1 MYQDSHLAM
10 FKFTLNFL
18 KINWSLRDIFIL
30 CKQVSELKE
39 NIVISMS
46 LMILCSVFLCQLRG
60 VHHGINITPSSIFT
74 TAHSW
79 LNRFVPLLAK
89 LFIDFVEYYISRRPS
104 ARPLKTTYRPSCSR
118 IHITKD
124 TRKYFNLH
132 TKKPLINLFLF
143 SFNHFFFH
151 FFLFSII
158 SSLTE
163 APKRKQFLGMM
174 HRPFLEAVQLNHI
187 LWFWKTKCL

>member
-1 MYQDSHLAM
+1 MYQDSHLYGI
-10 FKFTLNFL
+10 FL
-18 KINWSLRDIFIL
+18 FCVKKSVSQKKILSFQCLFS
-30 CKQVSELKE
+30 Q
-39 NIVISMS
+39 
-46 LMILCSVFLCQLRG
+46 MILCSVFLCQLRG
-60 VHHGINITPSSIFT
+60 VHHGINVTPSSIFT

-132 TKKPLINLFLF
+132 TKKPLINLFSF
-143 SFNHFFFH
+143 SFNHFFFS
-151 FFLFSII
+151 FFSFFHYFFVNWS
-158 SSLTE
+158 T
-163 APKRKQFLGMM
+163 
-174 HRPFLEAVQLNHI
+174 
-187 LWFWKTKCL
+187 

>member
-1 MYQDSHLAM
+1 
-10 FKFTLNFL
+10 
-18 KINWSLRDIFIL
+18 
-30 CKQVSELKE
+30 
-39 NIVISMS
+39 
-46 LMILCSVFLCQLRG
+46 MILCSVFLCQLRG
-60 VHHGINITPSSIFT
+60 VHHGINVTPSSIFT

-89 LFIDFVEYYISRRPS
+89 LFIAFVEYYICRWPS
-104 ARPLKTTYRPSCSR
+104 DRPLKATYRPSCSR

-124 TRKYFNLH
+124 TWKYFNLH
-132 TKKPLINLFLF
+132 TKKPLISLFVF
-143 SFNHFFFH
+143 SFKPFFFH

-187 LWFWKTKCL
+187 LWFWKTKCLWKLG

>member
-1 MYQDSHLAM
+1 
-10 FKFTLNFL
+10 
-18 KINWSLRDIFIL
+18 
-30 CKQVSELKE
+30 
-39 NIVISMS
+39 
-46 LMILCSVFLCQLRG
+46 MILCSVFLYQLRG
-60 VHHGINITPSSIFT
+60 VHHGINVTPSSIFT

-89 LFIDFVEYYISRRPS
+89 FFIAFVEYYICRRPS

-132 TKKPLINLFLF
+132 TKKPLINLFSF

-187 LWFWKTKCL
+187 FWFWKTKCLWKLG

>member
-1 MYQDSHLAM
+1 
-10 FKFTLNFL
+10 
-18 KINWSLRDIFIL
+18 
-30 CKQVSELKE
+30 
-39 NIVISMS
+39 
-46 LMILCSVFLCQLRG
+46 MILCSVFLCQLRG
-60 VHHGINITPSSIFT
+60 VHHGINVTPSSIFT

-89 LFIDFVEYYISRRPS
+89 LFIAFVEYYISRRPS

-187 LWFWKTKCL
+187 FWFWKTKCL

>member
-1 MYQDSHLAM
+1 
-10 FKFTLNFL
+10 
-18 KINWSLRDIFIL
+18 
-30 CKQVSELKE
+30 
-39 NIVISMS
+39 
-46 LMILCSVFLCQLRG
+46 MILCSVFLCQLRG
-60 VHHGINITPSSIFT
+60 VHHGINVTPSSIFT

-89 LFIDFVEYYISRRPS
+89 LFIAFVEYYISRRPS

-124 TRKYFNLH
+124 TRKYFNQH
-132 TKKPLINLFLF
+132 TKKTLDKFIFIFIYSLFF
-143 SFNHFFFH
+143 SF

>member
-1 MYQDSHLAM
+1 M

-30 CKQVSELKE
+30 CKQVREVKV

-46 LMILCSVFLCQLRG
+46 FLTDDFVFSIPLSTAWCSPRYKCNAF
-60 VHHGINITPSSIFT
+60 INFHNSPFMV
-74 TAHSW
+74 
-79 LNRFVPLLAK
+79 VPLLAK
-89 LFIDFVEYYISRRPS
+89 LFIAFVEYYISRRPS
-104 ARPLKTTYRPSCSR
+104 ARPLKTTYRPSCFR

-132 TKKPLINLFLF
+132 TKKPLIKSFSF

-151 FFLFSII
+151 FFLFPII

-187 LWFWKTKCL
+187 LWF

>member
-46 LMILCSVFLCQLRG
+46 FLTDDFVFSIPLSTAWCSPRYKCNAF
-60 VHHGINITPSSIFT
+60 INFHNSPFMV
-74 TAHSW
+74 
-79 LNRFVPLLAK
+79 VPLLAK
-89 LFIDFVEYYISRRPS
+89 LFIAFVEYYRRPS
-104 ARPLKTTYRPSCSR
+104 ARPLKTTYRPSFSR

>member
-1 MYQDSHLAM
+1 MC
-10 FKFTLNFL
+10 FL
-18 KINWSLRDIFIL
+18 KDDFVFSIHLSTAWCSPRYKCNAFINFHNSPFM
-30 CKQVSELKE
+30 V
-39 NIVISMS
+39 
-46 LMILCSVFLCQLRG
+46 
-60 VHHGINITPSSIFT
+60 
-74 TAHSW
+74 
-79 LNRFVPLLAK
+79 VPLLAK
-89 LFIDFVEYYISRRPS
+89 LFIAFVKYYISRRPS

-132 TKKPLINLFLF
+132 TKKPLINLFVF
-143 SFNHFFFH
+143 SFKPFFFH

-187 LWFWKTKCL
+187 LWFWKTKCLWKLGQESFSEKEKKTMSIPHTSIPLPSPPLLSLLRQSYPESI

>member
-1 MYQDSHLAM
+1 M

-30 CKQVSELKE
+30 CKQVSEPKE

-46 LMILCSVFLCQLRG
+46 FLTDDFVFSIPLSTVWCSPRYKCNAF
-60 VHHGINITPSSIFT
+60 INFHNSPFMV
-74 TAHSW
+74 
-79 LNRFVPLLAK
+79 VPLLAK
-89 LFIDFVEYYISRRPS
+89 LFIAFVKYYISRRPS

-132 TKKPLINLFLF
+132 IKKPLINLFLF
-143 SFNHFFFH
+143 SFKHFFFH

-174 HRPFLEAVQLNHI
+174 HRPFLEAVQLKNI
-187 LWFWKTKCL
+187 LWFWKTKCLWKLG